1 MIDDSPVTSF
11 LFVKPGKTFSGI
23 EAPADYIPSFTIDMQ
38 TPQEMEYFVYRHRD
52 YNNITTGLR
61 ANRISFYGR
70 NNEADE
76 FIPVLE
82 NIVLDTSVAE
92 NKIQLPNKVSF
103 RYIKVAIT
111 DYDKTNSSTIQ
122 VSDFNIGKKT
132 LMDIPESGD
141 PTGIIETK
149 ADNNNFAVSVYPN
162 PVKQGELVHI
172 IAGNTQGIE
181 FKLYDTTGSV
191 RAQGNTTTI
200 DTNSLSQGIYILYV
214 ADKAAS
220 QRSTV
225 KFIVH

>member
-1 MIDDSPVTSF
+1 
-11 LFVKPGKTFSGI
+11 
-23 EAPADYIPSFTIDMQ
+23 MQ

-52 YNNITTGLR
+52 YSNTTTGLR
-61 ANRISFYGR
+61 ANRISFYGK

-76 FIPVLE
+76 FTPVLE
-82 NIVLDTSVAE
+82 NITLDTSVAE
-92 NKIQLPNKVSF
+92 NKILLPNKVSF

-141 PTGIIETK
+141 PTGITEVK
-149 ADNNNFAVSVYPN
+149 AGNSDFAVSVYPN
-162 PVKQGELVHI
+162 PVKQGEQVQI

-200 DTNSLSQGIYILYV
+200 DTNSLSQGIYILHV
-214 ADKAAS
+214 TDKAAG
-220 QRSTV
+220 QRATA